1 MSVNTFV
8 WVSIKKDDAAQKVV
22 IIFYETLTWNENAQT
37 WKIYNWWFLC
47 FLQIKCFAASVLNWF
62 DLTQHLPTL
71 GTCLD
76 LFSTKRLNRQSYY
89 RKNLNVLL
97 PSSILFV
104 VNMCGYIDMLNMFAY
119 WPECFYPDFH
129 REAQD
134 TQWRDPEGPGCSRCR
149 SPGRTW
155 SPETGRTWSPEPW
168 YCSLEFSHHMPCG
181 WFQWTG
187 VFVHLSN
194 GCSHIPQIYS
204 SCFAHFGKKAKW
216 WRSRTCA

>member
-1 MSVNTFV
+1 MLFTNQMLRCLSSQLIWSN
-8 WVSIKKDDAAQKVV
+8 SA
-22 IIFYETLTWNENAQT
+22 
-37 WKIYNWWFLC
+37 
-47 FLQIKCFAASVLNWF
+47 
-62 DLTQHLPTL
+62 LPTL

-89 RKNLNVLL
+89 RKNFNVLL
-97 PSSILFV
+97 PSSILSV

-168 YCSLEFSHHMPCG
+168 YCSHEFSHHVPCG
-181 WFQWTG
+181 YFHWTG
-187 VFVHLSN
+187 VWYSHSPDILAHHVLQNSHMVKKSHL
-194 GCSHIPQIYS
+194 CVTIID
-204 SCFAHFGKKAKW
+204 
-216 WRSRTCA
+216 